1 MGGAGSPWYTKF
13 KSYCCEA
20 NNILRKAS
28 NLILNLFSL
37 MAGANIPDLSVDT
50 EKALLKLLEKFRL
63 DLSDEDAVQYFQT
76 LINESVRAL
85 FPQVYIIKS
94 CNIFSSPA
102 FQSTADSKKF

>member
-1 MGGAGSPWYTKF
+1 MGGAEGQWYIKF

-20 NNILRKAS
+20 YNILRKAA

-63 DLSDEDAVQYFQT
+63 DLSDEDAVQYFQS
-76 LINESVRAL
+76 LINDSVRAL
-85 FPQVYIIKS
+85 FPQVYIYMCVCVCACI
-94 CNIFSSPA
+94 SSLVRLIA
-102 FQSTADSKKF
+102 IHT